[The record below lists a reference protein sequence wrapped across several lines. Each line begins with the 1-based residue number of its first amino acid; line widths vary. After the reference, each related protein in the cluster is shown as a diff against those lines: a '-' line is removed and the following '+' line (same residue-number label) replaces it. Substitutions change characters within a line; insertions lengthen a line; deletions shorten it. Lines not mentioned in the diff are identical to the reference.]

1 MSLRTFVQM
10 FVFEL
15 VYVYNIYLYKLWF
28 KQTKMCSQVINE
40 VNCNLT
46 NLWQLIKANRS

>member
-15 VYVYNIYLYKLWF
+15 VYVYNIYLYKL
-28 KQTKMCSQVINE
+28 
-40 VNCNLT
+40 
-46 NLWQLIKANRS
+46 